1 MNAKFV
7 RPLAAEFVG
16 TALFVFLGVGSVVMH
31 GGTPSVA
38 APLTIALA
46 HGVALAILVSATM
59 SISGGHLNPAVTLA
73 LFAARKV
80 DAQTA
85 GGYVAV
91 QLAGAVLGA
100 LLVRA
105 LLPAGLDVATNLGTP
120 AISVRIGVG
129 QGLGIEAL
137 LTFCLMT
144 AVLGTAVSPE
154 APKIGGFG
162 IGLTVFVSTLVAG
175 SLTGAALNPA
185 RAFGPA
191 LVMGAWQSHMIYW
204 IGPVG
209 GAVGAAMLWKY
220 VLLPKDP
227 TAM

>member
-31 GGTPSVA
+31 GATAGAA
-38 APLTIALA
+38 APLSIALV

-59 SISGGHLNPAVTLA
+59 NISGGHLNPAVTLA

-80 DAQTA
+80 DAKTA
-85 GGYVAV
+85 GGYIAV
-91 QLAGAVLGA
+91 QLAGAALGA

-105 LLPAGLDVATNLGTP
+105 LFPAGLDIATNLGTP
-120 AISVRIGVG
+120 AISVKIGVG
-129 QGLGIEAL
+129 QGLAIEAL

-162 IGLTVFVSTLVAG
+162 IGLTVFVGTLVAG
-175 SLTGAALNPA
+175 SLTGAAFNPA

-191 LVMGAWQSHMIYW
+191 LVMWDWQSHMIYW
-204 IGPVG
+204 IGPVA
-209 GAVGAAMLWKY
+209 GAVAAAMLWKY

-227 TAM
+227 TAI